1 MYNHMVLSALMGGNF
16 EPSKLFSSIYVYIEG
31 RISACFRRW
40 YSPFSC
46 FQISSFSEEQ
56 MQGNAEKITK
66 KGFLMRFFSAA
77 TGNFSFQIDTILP
90 YYNINR

>member
-1 MYNHMVLSALMGGNF
+1 MYNHLVLSALRGGGNF

-46 FQISSFSEEQ
+46 FQISSFSVEQ
-56 MQGNAEKITK
+56 MQGNEEKITK
-66 KGFLMRFFSAA
+66 KGFLMRFFSAV
-77 TGNFSFQIDTILP
+77 TGNF
-90 YYNINR
+90 

>member
-40 YSPFSC
+40 YSSFSC
-46 FQISSFSEEQ
+46 FQISSFSVEQ
-56 MQGNAEKITK
+56 MQGNEEKITK
-66 KGFLMRFFSAA
+66 KGFSVRVFSAD
-77 TGNFSFQIDTILP
+77 TGIF
-90 YYNINR
+90 

>member
-1 MYNHMVLSALMGGNF
+1 MYNYLTLSVLGGNF
-16 EPSKLFSSIYVYIEG
+16 EPSKLVSSMGVYIEG

-56 MQGNAEKITK
+56 MQENEEKITK
-66 KGFLMRFFSAA
+66 KGFLMRFFSVG
-77 TGNFSFQIDTILP
+77 TGNFSSQIDTISP

>member
-1 MYNHMVLSALMGGNF
+1 MYNYLVLSALGGGNF

-56 MQGNAEKITK
+56 MQGNEEKITK
-66 KGFLMRFFSAA
+66 KGFLMRFFSAT
-77 TGNFSFQIDTILP
+77 TGNF
-90 YYNINR
+90 